1 MAVNKVILLGNVG
14 AEPKIHTMQD
24 GTSCAQFSLATAE
37 RAFKTANGTQVPERT
52 EWHNVVAWR
61 GLAGVIEKYVRKG
74 SKLYIEGKLKTRK
87 YTDKSGVERYTTE
100 IHVDNLELLD
110 SKSSGNTAPAAQN
123 VQNDMQPISQNIATQ
138 SANNS
143 VAQKG
148 DDDEDLP
155 F

>member
-14 AEPKIHTMQD
+14 VEPKIRQTQD
-24 GTSCAQFSLATAE
+24 GTQCAQFSLATTD

-61 GLAGVIEKYVRKG
+61 GFAGVIEKYVRKG

-110 SKSSGNTAPAAQN
+110 SKSSGNTAPAAPN
-123 VQNDMQPISQNIATQ
+123 VQNDMQPISQNIAPQ

-143 VAQKG
+143 VAQKE
-148 DDDEDLP
+148 DDDDDLP